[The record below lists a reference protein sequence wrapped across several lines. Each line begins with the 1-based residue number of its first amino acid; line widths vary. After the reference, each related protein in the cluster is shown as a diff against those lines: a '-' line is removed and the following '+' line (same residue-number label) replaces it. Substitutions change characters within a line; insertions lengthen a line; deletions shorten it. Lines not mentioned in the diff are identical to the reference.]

1 MKKLI
6 GAALAVLFTFI
17 IFTSVCKAEEG
28 KTYKVAIMCCDDF
41 NVSGSDNIFE
51 EYMSEYLLRLSTQ
64 MKANFEYDFIK
75 PTTSHQALEKYD
87 IYVGISAN
95 TANKINCEIS
105 GLPVFTDYLELWT
118 LAETNTYAYND
129 FDKFKGMKVGYV
141 PEIQD
146 HIKTREI
153 LEAKE
158 LDIEFVEIEAEHYED
173 YYKNFKN
180 KGLDAIIGVAT
191 RSKSDFSVI
200 ARLERQTLYL
210 GTTDADIKE
219 EVDEGMQN
227 IEFLYPVFRFGFLK
241 KYYGDSVSISQLFT
255 ESEKEYINKHPNLNV
270 YIHPNSGYLSIKKGD
285 EYVGIEIDLL
295 REIAKIAGF
304 KLNIIDK
311 IAEDNLSEIDIFSS
325 LANAEKLDYGY
336 YTTEDYLQVSNY
348 IVINKNTTLDK
359 VKTVALVDGDAYT
372 KKYASKMERVENI
385 HYYENIEKC
394 LEAVLKGEADATF
407 SNGYILQYYLQYAK
421 YKNLE
426 LSIIEKQTE
435 LEFYINTDRTETL
448 KNIINKCI
456 AQVGTERIQDIVI
469 YNTTSIDIEKTP
481 WEKFKEN
488 KFLVGLTIITI
499 VVIIIIFIVA
509 FYSRKVLSND
519 LKRAQFATKAKS
531 DFLSRMSHD
540 IRTPLNAIIGFNEIA
555 REENDN
561 PQVEANLEKISTSSK
576 YLLGLI
582 NDILDMSKIESGKLE
597 LNAVS
602 TNSLDFL
609 NDIASVFYE
618 LARMKGIRLT
628 TDFSDLKTVWV
639 EMDSLRARQVYA
651 NLLNNAIKFSEAG
664 TVINWTI
671 TDTILDDY
679 RTERVVVIEDQGRGM
694 SQKFMK
700 TMFDPFEQEED
711 EEIPNDESGTGL
723 GLSIVRNIL
732 DLTGSKIDVQ
742 SEIGKGTKFTI
753 TIIRKHGTPVV
764 QENKENEEKE
774 NLCEGKRLLLFED
787 HPLNRQIMS
796 KILEKKNIIV
806 EEATNGKEGVD
817 MFIAANEGYYDVIF
831 MDISMPIMN
840 GYEATKAIRSLER
853 EDAKNVPIIAITA
866 NAFTDD
872 VEKCIECGMN
882 QHISKP
888 IDVNRV
894 YAVLEEVLRK

>member
-1 MKKLI
+1 
-6 GAALAVLFTFI
+6 
-17 IFTSVCKAEEG
+17 
-28 KTYKVAIMCCDDF
+28 
-41 NVSGSDNIFE
+41 
-51 EYMSEYLLRLSTQ
+51 
-64 MKANFEYDFIK
+64 
-75 PTTSHQALEKYD
+75 
-87 IYVGISAN
+87 
-95 TANKINCEIS
+95 
-105 GLPVFTDYLELWT
+105 
-118 LAETNTYAYND
+118 
-129 FDKFKGMKVGYV
+129 
-141 PEIQD
+141 
-146 HIKTREI
+146 
-153 LEAKE
+153 
-158 LDIEFVEIEAEHYED
+158 
-173 YYKNFKN
+173 
-180 KGLDAIIGVAT
+180 
-191 RSKSDFSVI
+191 
-200 ARLERQTLYL
+200 
-210 GTTDADIKE
+210 
-219 EVDEGMQN
+219 
-227 IEFLYPVFRFGFLK
+227 
-241 KYYGDSVSISQLFT
+241 
-255 ESEKEYINKHPNLNV
+255 
-270 YIHPNSGYLSIKKGD
+270 
-285 EYVGIEIDLL
+285 
-295 REIAKIAGF
+295 
-304 KLNIIDK
+304 
-311 IAEDNLSEIDIFSS
+311 
-325 LANAEKLDYGY
+325 
-336 YTTEDYLQVSNY
+336 
-348 IVINKNTTLDK
+348 
-359 VKTVALVDGDAYT
+359 
-372 KKYASKMERVENI
+372 
-385 HYYENIEKC
+385 
-394 LEAVLKGEADATF
+394 
-407 SNGYILQYYLQYAK
+407 
-421 YKNLE
+421 
-426 LSIIEKQTE
+426 
-435 LEFYINTDRTETL
+435 
-448 KNIINKCI
+448 
-456 AQVGTERIQDIVI
+456 
-469 YNTTSIDIEKTP
+469 
-481 WEKFKEN
+481 
-488 KFLVGLTIITI
+488 
-499 VVIIIIFIVA
+499 
-509 FYSRKVLSND
+509 
-519 LKRAQFATKAKS
+519 
-531 DFLSRMSHD
+531 
-540 IRTPLNAIIGFNEIA
+540 
-555 REENDN
+555 
-561 PQVEANLEKISTSSK
+561 
-576 YLLGLI
+576 
-582 NDILDMSKIESGKLE
+582 MSKIESGKLE

-602 TNSLDFL
+602 TNSRDFL

-753 TIIRKHGTPVV
+753 TIIRKHGTPIV